1 MRSALPGRM
10 GWMVAASAFA
20 LGVATSGQGVAQ
32 TPADPTA
39 PGWIKVCQTD
49 AAGAQS
55 CSVVYQIVAENGQLI
70 GQASL
75 TTTTGQ
81 TGVVFSV
88 LVRTGVLIQQGI
100 RIQVDTNQA
109 ATMPYALCDTTICIG
124 EVPVDDAFVQSL
136 KRGNNL
142 MISTAQPAATA
153 EGLRRIDYPMTLA
166 GFTAVYDGPGL
177 NGTEAQA
184 RQDELNQ
191 ALQDRAAAARQR
203 LIEQQQQLLNAT
215 PGGIA
220 PIP

>member
-1 MRSALPGRM
+1 
-10 GWMVAASAFA
+10 MVAASAFA
-20 LGVATSGQGVAQ
+20 LGVATSGQALAQ
-32 TPADPTA
+32 QDPTA

-75 TTTTGQ
+75 TTVTGQ

-109 ATMPYALCDTTICIG
+109 ATMPYALCDTNICIG
-124 EVPVDDAFVQSL
+124 EVPVDDAFIASL
-136 KRGNNL
+136 KRGNQL
-142 MISTAQPAATA
+142 MISTAQPAATE

-166 GFTAVYDGPGL
+166 GFTATYDGPGL
-177 NGTEAQA
+177 NGAEAQA

-191 ALQDRAAAARQR
+191 ALQDRAEAARQR
-203 LIEQQQQLLNAT
+203 LIEQQQQILNPAAPAT
-215 PGGIA
+215 P
-220 PIP
+220 

>member
-1 MRSALPGRM
+1 M
-10 GWMVAASAFA
+10 GSMVAASAFA
-20 LGVATSGQGVAQ
+20 LGVATSGQAFAQ
-32 TPADPTA
+32 AAADPTA
-39 PGWIKVCQTD
+39 PGWIKVCQD
-49 AAGAQS
+49 ANGAQS

-124 EVPVDDAFVQSL
+124 EVPVDDAFVASL
-136 KRGNNL
+136 KRGNQL
-142 MISTAQPAATA
+142 MISTAQPAATE

-215 PGGIA
+215 PGGVTTA
-220 PIP
+220 PVP